1 MDARILL
8 RINEWSSPWLDQLML
23 FVTNLGGY
31 LFVLFATFIITAFL
45 IRTKRWHR
53 AILVTVG
60 VGGAAAITSILK
72 LIFARDRPELWQV
85 LEYESTYSFP
95 SGHATLSF
103 ALALCIVLL
112 LWHTKWRWYIAS
124 VALTYIAIIGFSRL
138 YLGVHYPTDILAGW
152 IVAGI
157 WVVTTWRVLQFLEAK
172 KQGSKKGEDIDLS

>member
-8 RINEWSSPWLDQLML
+8 RINEWSSPWLDQVML
-23 FVTNLGGY
+23 LVTNLGGY

-45 IRTKRWHR
+45 IRTRRWHR

-103 ALALCIVLL
+103 ALAMCIVLL
-112 LWHTKWRWYIAS
+112 LWRTKWRWHIAG
-124 VALTYIAIIGFSRL
+124 VALIYIVVIGFSRL

-152 IVAGI
+152 VVAGT
-157 WVVTTWRVLQFLEAK
+157 WVIATWWLLPFLVTK
-172 KQGSKKGEDIDLS
+172 KQGRRAGKDIDLP

>member
-8 RINEWSSPWLDQLML
+8 HINEWSSPWLDQLML

-31 LFVLFATFIITAFL
+31 LFVLFATFIIAAFL
-45 IRTKRWHR
+45 IRTKRWYS
-53 AILVTVG
+53 AILVTIG
-60 VGGAAAITSILK
+60 VGGAAVITSILK

-103 ALALCIVLL
+103 ALALCIVALC
-112 LWHTKWRWYIAS
+112 WRTKWRWHVVGTAILY
-124 VALTYIAIIGFSRL
+124 VALIGFSRL

-152 IVAGI
+152 TVAGV
-157 WVVTTWRVLQFLEAK
+157 WVVTTWWVLQFLKAR
-172 KQGSKKGEDIDLS
+172 KQGPGTT